1 MNDESLI
8 IHKLAEGIISLNS
21 KKFPD
26 KILNIAKRC
35 LIDIS
40 GVTLAGSSIESSKKL
55 FEVASR
61 TYAKGNSHILGHR
74 KSINPC
80 GASFI
85 NGTAAHALDFDDNC
99 YAGIVH
105 GSAVIFP
112 AVLAFAQQN
121 SLTGADL
128 LKGFIIGLEVEF
140 ATAKALSNSIY
151 DKGWWTTSVLG
162 SIGSTAGVASI
173 ANIDIEKMKNAL
185 SLAIAGIGAVRAVR
199 GTNAKHYYCGK
210 AAESGIM
217 SVNLAKQ
224 GITGPLDVFEDRNGI
239 ISVINN
245 GIFDVSLLNNLG
257 KNFSLI
263 DPGID
268 IKKYPVCYASHSAAD
283 AVKHIIVSKKITI
296 DSIDEIICIVPPVI
310 VSNLTYSNPK
320 TIKEAQF
327 SMEFAISSILKYGD
341 ITLKNLDD
349 EVFLTEDIQF
359 LMTKV
364 KVIEEKYPSNKVPK
378 DKISPEWSSVKI
390 KTKNGEFH
398 ELFVGAPYGSSI
410 NPISD
415 KDLYNKFSD
424 CLKYSKTKI
433 NPKSLFQKIKNI
445 ETLLNIDTLY
455 R

>member
-1 MNDESLI
+1 
-8 IHKLAEGIISLNS
+8 
-21 KKFPD
+21 
-26 KILNIAKRC
+26 
-35 LIDIS
+35 
-40 GVTLAGSSIESSKKL
+40 
-55 FEVASR
+55 
-61 TYAKGNSHILGHR
+61 
-74 KSINPC
+74 
-80 GASFI
+80 
-85 NGTAAHALDFDDNC
+85 
-99 YAGIVH
+99 
-105 GSAVIFP
+105 
-112 AVLAFAQQN
+112 
-121 SLTGADL
+121 
-128 LKGFIIGLEVEF
+128 
-140 ATAKALSNSIY
+140 
-151 DKGWWTTSVLG
+151 
-162 SIGSTAGVASI
+162 
-173 ANIDIEKMKNAL
+173 
-185 SLAIAGIGAVRAVR
+185 
-199 GTNAKHYYCGK
+199 
-210 AAESGIM
+210 
-217 SVNLAKQ
+217 
-224 GITGPLDVFEDRNGI
+224 
-239 ISVINN
+239 
-245 GIFDVSLLNNLG
+245 
-257 KNFSLI
+257 
-263 DPGID
+263 
-268 IKKYPVCYASHSAAD
+268 
-283 AVKHIIVSKKITI
+283 
-296 DSIDEIICIVPPVI
+296 IDEIICIVPPVI